1 MELIEA
7 LQDLPYELFENI
19 RRLTYKPQPK
29 ELLNDIMDYY
39 TTKMEVSRYYYNKYK
54 KNNNTR
60 MNIDKLWLE
69 NDINYYLN
77 HKIPII
83 RHIEDKYINII
94 KRLFL
99 MKNKSDYDIVM
110 FITNKIVY
118 TRDIEKQINFLWGLM
133 NKVERREMMSFYTS
147 L

>member
-1 MELIEA
+1 MELIDA
-7 LQDLPYELFENI
+7 IQDLPFELFEKI
-19 RRLTYKPQPK
+19 RRFTYKPQPK
-29 ELLNDIMDYY
+29 ELLNDIIDYY
-39 TTKMEVSRYYYNKYK
+39 TTKSKMNIYYHNKYK

-77 HKIPII
+77 YNIPIL
-83 RHIEDKYINII
+83 RHIEEKYINII

-99 MKNKSDYDIVM
+99 MKNKSDHDIIM

-118 TRDIEKQINFLWGLM
+118 PRNIENQINFLWGLM
-133 NKVERREMMSFYTS
+133 NQKERREMMSFYTD

>member
-1 MELIEA
+1 MELIEE
-7 LQDLPYELFENI
+7 LQDLPYELFEKI